1 MDRLQADVV
10 IIGGGIM
17 GSSAALHLQLL
28 GRSAVLLERGF
39 IASQASGANFGNVRE
54 NDRYL
59 PQLPLARRSRDIW
72 QRLGEL
78 VGDTCEYEPIGNLK
92 GVYNEEELASLE
104 DYTRQANAYGLEME
118 MIGRNALSERYPY
131 LGKDIVGAAITP
143 NDGCANPRLVA
154 PAFAWAAAAAGADIR
169 EFSEVDEVGH
179 DGRSFVVT
187 TKNGLEVRAE
197 ALLNSAGAW
206 GKWIAE
212 SFGEHAPIEPQGPQ
226 VGVTE
231 PIPQF
236 IDTVLSIRGG
246 HVYLRQIDRGNVIFG
261 GEPQGPASVETA
273 RAQVLPQSTL
283 GHRAKLIRFVPALK
297 DVHIIR
303 SWSGVE
309 GYLPDRIPII
319 GPSMTTDGLF
329 HAFGFCGHGFQLGP
343 AVGAV
348 MAELIADGRTDTPIA
363 DFTIAR
369 FREEKS
375 ETAENAPA

>member
-143 NDGCANPRLVA
+143 NDGCANPRLVT
-154 PAFAWAAAAAGADIR
+154 PAFARAAAPPVPTSANSRRSTRSDMT
-169 EFSEVDEVGH
+169 VD
-179 DGRSFVVT
+179 
-187 TKNGLEVRAE
+187 
-197 ALLNSAGAW
+197 
-206 GKWIAE
+206 
-212 SFGEHAPIEPQGPQ
+212 
-226 VGVTE
+226 
-231 PIPQF
+231 
-236 IDTVLSIRGG
+236 
-246 HVYLRQIDRGNVIFG
+246 
-261 GEPQGPASVETA
+261 
-273 RAQVLPQSTL
+273 
-283 GHRAKLIRFVPALK
+283 
-297 DVHIIR
+297 
-303 SWSGVE
+303 
-309 GYLPDRIPII
+309 
-319 GPSMTTDGLF
+319 PS
-329 HAFGFCGHGFQLGP
+329 
-343 AVGAV
+343 
-348 MAELIADGRTDTPIA
+348 
-363 DFTIAR
+363 
-369 FREEKS
+369 S
-375 ETAENAPA
+375 

>member
-1 MDRLQADVV
+1 MERLQADVV

-28 GRSAVLLERGF
+28 GRSVILLERGF
-39 IASQASGANFGNVRE
+39 IASQASGVNFGNVRE

-78 VGDTCEYEPIGNLK
+78 VGDSCEYEPIGNLK
-92 GVYNEEELASLE
+92 GVYSEEELACLE
-104 DYTRQANAYGLEME
+104 EYTRQANAYGLEME
-118 MIGRNALSERYPY
+118 MIGRNALGERYPY

-143 NDGCANPRLVA
+143 FDGCANPRLVA
-154 PAFAWAAAAAGADIR
+154 PAFARAARNAGADIR
-169 EFSEVDEVGH
+169 EFSEVDSVGH
-179 DGRSFVVT
+179 DGGSFVVS
-187 TKNGLEVRAE
+187 TKNSLEVRAD

-206 GKWIAE
+206 GDWIAAC
-212 SFGEHAPIEPQGPQ
+212 FGEHAPIEPQGPQ

-231 PIPQF
+231 PIQKF
-236 IDTVLSIRGG
+236 IDMVLSIRGG
-246 HVYLRQIDRGNVIFG
+246 YIYLRQIDRGNVIFG
-261 GEPQGPASVETA
+261 GEPQGPASAETM
-273 RAQVLPQSTL
+273 RGQVLPESTL
-283 GHRAKLIRFVPALK
+283 GHRSRLVRFVPALK
-297 DVHIIR
+297 NAHIIR
-303 SWSGVE
+303 TWSGVE
-309 GYLPDRIPII
+309 GYLPDRIPIM

-348 MAELIADGRTDTPIA
+348 MAELIAKGKTDTPIA

-369 FREEKS
+369 FREGEPD
-375 ETAENAPA
+375 TVENSQT